1 VLFLLTNGVRSES
14 VLPRGLFVLDCC
26 GLVYSGGG
34 CVWSCNPN
42 PTFPDVTVLTPS
54 STAAAELL
62 DSPGS
67 SFEGM
72 WVRCASEISVG
83 ERTGPGL
90 VGGPYLKF
98 PLRVRPCRG
107 SG

>member
-1 VLFLLTNGVRSES
+1 VLFLRSMGARS
-14 VLPRGLFVLDCC
+14 LSLLPRGLFAFEDW

-34 CVWSCNPN
+34 CAWSCTPS
-42 PTFPDVTVLTPS
+42 PTFTVVVLVGCGCT
-54 STAAAELL
+54 TAEWL

-67 SFEGM
+67 SFDGM
-72 WVRCASEISVG
+72 WVRCAREMSVG

-90 VGGPYLKF
+90 VGGPYRKF
-98 PLRVRPCRG
+98 PLLVRPCRG